1 MSEKRIPAFTFSRRL
16 GHTTYSV
23 NVFSKDDEAAT
34 YEDMLLELIRRGAV
48 QADDPEKLEEPPAEH
63 AA

>member
-1 MSEKRIPAFTFSRRL
+1 MSEKRILTFTFSRRL

-34 YEDMLLELIRRGAV
+34 YEDKLLS
-48 QADDPEKLEEPPAEH
+48 
-63 AA
+63 